1 MKKFVVEMAVGYCAS
16 LEVEAFDEVTAIQ
29 KAKEMVL
36 DNATDYY
43 DGNLE
48 IEQINY
54 VAEIK

>member
-1 MKKFVVEMAVGYCAS
+1 MKKFCVEMAVGYCAS
-16 LEVEAFDEVTAIQ
+16 LEVEADNEIDAIKIAQ
-29 KAKEMVL
+29 EMVL

-54 VAEIK
+54 VAEVK

>member
-16 LEVEAFDEVTAIQ
+16 LEVEATDEVDAINKAQ
-29 KAKEMVL
+29 KMVL
-36 DNATDYY
+36 DDPTDYY
-43 DGNLE
+43 EGNAE